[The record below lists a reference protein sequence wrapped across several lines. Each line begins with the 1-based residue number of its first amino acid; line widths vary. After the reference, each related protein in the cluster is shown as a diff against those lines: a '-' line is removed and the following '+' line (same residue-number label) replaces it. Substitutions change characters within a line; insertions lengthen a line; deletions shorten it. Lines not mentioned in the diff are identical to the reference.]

1 MEGKPVM
8 EKCCFVTHGVRVC
21 RFLRFGWPLAILLLL
36 FFHPLCVYILE
47 TRWACPCRL
56 GGNLDPGMGFFGVAP
71 ASFLC

>member
-1 MEGKPVM
+1 MPISAFWLAFSN
-8 EKCCFVTHGVRVC
+8 FV
-21 RFLRFGWPLAILLLL
+21 AA